1 MAKII
6 PRYFSHQQVPKSSF
20 LTFLSFTILITLF
33 YSHLGSDSGLV
44 YGIKCYVCQS
54 NIDPKCADPF
64 DNSTL
69 PITDCDAYPRADLAA
84 RNELEIA
91 GERGFFSAFSQSTSM
106 KPLRAT
112 MCRKIRQKAN
122 GQWRTI
128 RGCGYIDP
136 PTEEDNSNL
145 ANNCEM
151 RYGTSDVIMES
162 CSCNNKDGCNSSPTR
177 SGLNPLTV
185 KLMVAI
191 SSLLLPLVAHQ
202 DAEYHL
208 RTSLRS

>member
-6 PRYFSHQQVPKSSF
+6 LRYFSHQQVPKSSF
-20 LTFLSFTILITLF
+20 IKFLSHTTLLILLC
-33 YSHLGSDSGLV
+33 SHLGSDKGLA

-64 DNSTL
+64 DNLTL

-84 RNELEIA
+84 RNELEVA
-91 GERGFFSAFSQSTSM
+91 EDRGFFSAFSQATSV

-122 GQWRTI
+122 GEWRTI

-136 PTEEDNSNL
+136 PTEEDNSKL
-145 ANNCEM
+145 GNNCEM
-151 RYGTSDVIMES
+151 RYGTYDVIMES
-162 CSCNNKDGCNSSPTR
+162 CACNNKDGCNSSPTR

-185 KLMVAI
+185 KLIVAI
-191 SSLLLPLVAHQ
+191 STLLLPLIG
-202 DAEYHL
+202 
-208 RTSLRS
+208 